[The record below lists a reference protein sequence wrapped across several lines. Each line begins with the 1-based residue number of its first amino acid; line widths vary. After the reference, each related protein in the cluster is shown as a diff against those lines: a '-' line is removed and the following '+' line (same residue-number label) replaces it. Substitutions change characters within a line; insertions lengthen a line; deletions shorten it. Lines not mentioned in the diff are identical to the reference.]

1 MKKIWRLINK
11 YKLKRKNVFISSRAK
26 FNEQTVFH
34 GYNRIRGNTCVNGSE
49 IGRYTYIGENS
60 NLQNC
65 KIGSFCSISKNVIV
79 EESTHPTRGFISTSP
94 VFFSKERQCGK
105 SFVEENRFAEFL
117 SIDGYSSIIG
127 NDVWIGNQALIIG
140 GVRIGDGAIIAA
152 GSVVTKDVPP
162 YAIVGGIPC
171 SGGIKVKTGLQRITL
186 CFVLLS
192 NSLNEQKHNTQ
203 QTLWINQKSH
213 CINIL
218 KCITT

>member
-34 GYNRIRGNTCVNGSE
+34 GYNRIRGNTCVKGSE

-162 YAIVGGIPC
+162 YAIVGGIPARIIRFRFDNDQIKRLLELQWWNKSEKWLKENKDLFC
-171 SGGIKVKTGLQRITL
+171 SV
-186 CFVLLS
+186 
-192 NSLNEQKHNTQ
+192 EQFIERTEA
-203 QTLWINQKSH
+203 
-213 CINIL
+213 
-218 KCITT
+218 